1 MSPSL
6 IEFLQHIEGELI
18 FIEKNTSKL
27 DFEEF
32 INNDL
37 LTKAIVRSFEII
49 GEACKRV
56 PDEVRIRY
64 PLFDWRGFAG
74 LRDRMIHHYWGID
87 YALLWDAILTEVPFN
102 LLWIKLIIER
112 EQ

>member
-6 IEFLQHIEGELI
+6 IEFLQHIESELRYI
-18 FIEKNTSKL
+18 ADKTAALSF
-27 DFEEF
+27 DEF
-32 INNDL
+32 LEDET
-37 LTKAIVRSFEII
+37 LTKAIVRSFEIV

-56 PDEVRIRY
+56 PDEIRVKY

-87 YALLWDAILTEVPFN
+87 YYIIWDAIKVELPFN
-102 LLWIKLIIER
+102 LVWISLIIER
-112 EQ
+112 ER

>member
-6 IEFLQHIEGELI
+6 IEFLQHIENELS
-18 FIEKNTSKL
+18 FIDKNTSEL
-27 DFEEF
+27 DFEDF
-32 INNDL
+32 VNNEI
-37 LTKAIVRSFEII
+37 LTKAIVRSFEIV
-49 GEACKRV
+49 GEACKKV
-56 PDEVRIRY
+56 PDEIRFKY

-87 YALLWDAILTEVPFN
+87 YALLWDAIKTEMPFN

-112 EQ
+112 EH

>member
-6 IEFLQHIEGELI
+6 IEFLQHIEAELRYVENKTSGLSFEQ
-18 FIEKNTSKL
+18 FIEDDT
-27 DFEEF
+27 
-32 INNDL
+32 

-49 GEACKRV
+49 GEACKRI
-56 PDEVRIRY
+56 PHEIRFKY

-87 YALLWDAILTEVPFN
+87 YHLLWDAIQTEVPFN
-102 LLWIKLIIER
+102 RIWIALIIER

>member
-6 IEFLQHIEGELI
+6 IEFLQHIEAELRY
-18 FIEKNTSKL
+18 IENKTADLS
-27 DFEEF
+27 FSEF
-32 INNDL
+32 VADETL
-37 LTKAIVRSFEII
+37 SKAIVRSFEIV
-49 GEACKRV
+49 GEACKRI
-56 PDEVRIRY
+56 PGEIRYKY

-87 YALLWDAILTEVPFN
+87 YHLLWDAIQTEVPFN
-102 LLWIKLIIER
+102 RIWITLIIER